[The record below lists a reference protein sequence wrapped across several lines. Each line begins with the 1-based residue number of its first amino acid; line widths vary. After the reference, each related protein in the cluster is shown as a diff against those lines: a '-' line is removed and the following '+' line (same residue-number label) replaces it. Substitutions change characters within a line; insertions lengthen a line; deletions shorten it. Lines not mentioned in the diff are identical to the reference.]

1 MRAGLHFNLDD
12 QDDRIA
18 HLRATKSLEL
28 ALTLWEIFHNTR
40 RKMERRED
48 IKDPQEMLDAV
59 FEEIH
64 DIMNANGIIIDDL
77 IV

>member
-12 QDDRIA
+12 KADRMA

-59 FEEIH
+59 FEEIN
-64 DIMNANGIIIDDL
+64 DIMNANGILIDDL
-77 IV
+77 IE